1 MPFPTHIV
9 AAGGLVEDGQGNILL
24 VKTVT
29 VVGFTL
35 VDKWK

>member
-9 AAGGLVEDGQGNILL
+9 ATGGFVEDGQGNILFL
-24 VKTVT
+24 KLVT

-35 VDKWK
+35 VDK